1 MTVEAD
7 IKTVLA
13 AVCARVFPDFAPVGT
28 TRPYVTY
35 RQVGGDVIA
44 PLDKTVPG
52 QAFRMFQINV
62 WANSRASAALT
73 MAAIDSAMRQA
84 AAFVAL
90 PNSEPI
96 SDFDADVPVY
106 GAEQDWTIF
115 GDR

>member
-1 MTVEAD
+1 MTISAE

-13 AVCARVFPDFAPVGT
+13 TACTRVFPDFAPVGT

-35 RQVGGDVIA
+35 RQVGGQPIN

-52 QAFRMFQINV
+52 QAFRAFQINV

-84 AAFVAL
+84 TTFIAL
-90 PNSEPI
+90 PVSEPV
-96 SDFDADVPVY
+96 SDFDADVPVF
-106 GAEQDWTIF
+106 GAEQDWEIF
-115 GDR
+115 SDR